1 MADIRQILDD
11 ISENAPVVS
20 DRRRLLYQTARAA
33 ALTLIPFGLVNS
45 AKAQGPSPEE
55 RVADAMNV
63 LIRLAHMLSDFYKQG
78 LETKGLI
85 PEGPN
90 REALKTIYKHKQ
102 VHTAI
107 MWHVIKAQHG
117 IPNPTDSYDFTGGNG
132 SAGGPYP
139 NVMNNSA
146 AFLELAQVME
156 DVAIRAFK
164 AQTGNLVSDN
174 SAIEVAH
181 RIHTTCGRHAAKIRM
196 IRRELGADIKP
207 WITEKISGI
216 DNEAAKEMYEGEQN
230 TMQETFGGLVDM
242 RHLNGNQTINLQVA
256 TEAFD
261 EPVFEAETL
270 KFVNLFTLR

>member
-1 MADIRQILDD
+1 MADIQYILDGL
-11 ISENAPVVS
+11 SHQESVVS
-20 DRRRLLYQTARAA
+20 DRRRLLYHTARAA
-33 ALTLIPFGLVNS
+33 MLTLLPIS
-45 AKAQGPSPEE
+45 MAAQQGPSPPE

-85 PEGPN
+85 PEGPH

-107 MWHVIKAQHG
+107 MWHVIKAQFG

-139 NVMNNSA
+139 DVLNSSI
-146 AFLELAQVME
+146 AFFELAQVME

-164 AQTGNLVSDN
+164 AQTGNLIQDN
-174 SAIEVAH
+174 DAIEVAH

-196 IRRELGADIKP
+196 IRKEQGADIKP
-207 WITEKISGI
+207 WITMKQSGI
-216 DNEAAKEMYEGEQN
+216 TNHTASSMYEGEQN
-230 TMQETFGGLVDM
+230 TKQETFGGLVDI
-242 RHLNGNQTINLQVA
+242 RALNGNTTISLEVA
-256 TEAFD
+256 SEAFD
-261 EPVFEAETL
+261 EPVYEKETL
-270 KFVNLFTLR
+270 EFVNLFTLR